1 VRSEQRLRSRLE
13 FKRVY
18 AEGIK
23 VGGAFVVVFARL
35 REGTSSRLGITA
47 TRRCGG
53 AVERNRARRRVR
65 ELFRRHPEALVGPA
79 VDLVVNVRAECARAA
94 WPQLEE
100 EYLAC
105 VRRAMRRLA
114 RHGS

>member
-1 VRSEQRLRSRLE
+1 MRSEQRLRSRLE

-23 VGGAFVVVFARL
+23 VGGAFVVVFARP
-35 REGTSSRLGITA
+35 REGTSCRLGITA

-53 AVERNRARRRVR
+53 AVERNRARRRIR
-65 ELFRRHPEALVGPA
+65 ELFRRHPEVLVGPP
-79 VDLVVNVRAECARAA
+79 VDLVVNTRAECVRAS
-94 WPQLEE
+94 WSELEE
-100 EYLAC
+100 EYVAC

>member
-13 FKRVY
+13 FKHVY

-23 VGGAFVVVFARL
+23 VGGAFVVVFARP
-35 REGTSSRLGITA
+35 REGTTSRLGITA

-65 ELFRRHPEALVGPA
+65 ELFRRHPEALAGPP
-79 VDLVVNVRAECARAA
+79 VDLVVNIRPGCAGAR
-94 WPQLEE
+94 WLELE
-100 EYLAC
+100 AEYLAC
-105 VRRAMRRLA
+105 VTRVMRRLA
-114 RHGS
+114 RYGS

>member
-23 VGGAFVVVFARL
+23 VGGAFVVVFARP
-35 REGTSSRLGITA
+35 REGTTSRLGITA

-65 ELFRRHPEALVGPA
+65 ELFRRHPEVLAGPP
-79 VDLVVNVRAECARAA
+79 VDLVVNVRAECARVA
-94 WPQLEE
+94 WRELEE
-100 EYLAC
+100 EYLTC
-105 VRRAMRRLA
+105 VRRAVRRLA
-114 RHGS
+114 RRGP

>member
-1 VRSEQRLRSRLE
+1 VRSGQRLRSRLE

-23 VGGAFVVVFARL
+23 VGGAFVVVFARP
-35 REGTSSRLGITA
+35 REGTTSRLGITA
-47 TRRCGG
+47 TRRSGG

-65 ELFRRHPEALVGPA
+65 ELFRRHPEVLVGAP
-79 VDLVVNVRAECARAA
+79 VDLVVNTRAECARAA
-94 WPQLEE
+94 WSELEA

-105 VRRAMRRLA
+105 VKRVMRRLA